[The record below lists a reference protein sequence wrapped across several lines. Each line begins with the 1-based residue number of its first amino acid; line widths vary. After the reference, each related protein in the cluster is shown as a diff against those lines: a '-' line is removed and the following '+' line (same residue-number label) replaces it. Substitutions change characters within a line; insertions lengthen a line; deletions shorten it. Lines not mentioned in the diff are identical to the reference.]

1 MKHVIQFSGGVGS
14 WATARIVRDRFP
26 DDDMVLLFADTLIE
40 DEDTYAFLEAAADNI
55 GVPITRVVVGKTPWE
70 VFRDERFLGNNRVDP
85 CSKYLKRV
93 PLREWIETHCDPDDT
108 IVYLGIDW
116 SEIHRLEKA
125 KPRWEPWRVEAPL
138 TEDPRYDKA
147 RMLRWADQHGLPRQ
161 RLYEWGMPHANC
173 GGGCVKAGQG
183 HFLKLLQVFP
193 ERFAEWERNEADLR
207 DYLGKDVAILKD
219 RRGGGSRPM
228 TLTELRERHE
238 EKDQQLDMFDFGG
251 CGCAID

>member
-1 MKHVIQFSGGVGS
+1 
-14 WATARIVRDRFP
+14 
-26 DDDMVLLFADTLIE
+26 
-40 DEDTYAFLEAAADNI
+40 
-55 GVPITRVVVGKTPWE
+55 
-70 VFRDERFLGNNRVDP
+70 
-85 CSKYLKRV
+85 
-93 PLREWIETHCDPDDT
+93 
-108 IVYLGIDW
+108 
-116 SEIHRLEKA
+116 
-125 KPRWEPWRVEAPL
+125 
-138 TEDPRYDKA
+138 
-147 RMLRWADQHGLPRQ
+147 MLRWADQHGLPRQ

-193 ERFAEWERNEADLR
+193 DRFAEWERNEADLR